1 MKYFCESDVAFLCS
15 RCVLQHTGGGHLVQ
29 ECRLDFGRVKSDF
42 TDVKGKYL
50 SLLEESEC
58 TRSALETA
66 EKRLADMCHK
76 QVNKLEIAYK
86 SIYKALEAKKK
97 EFTSII
103 KEFYSDQR

>member
-1 MKYFCESDVAFLCS
+1 M
-15 RCVLQHTGGGHLVQ
+15 VQ
-29 ECRLDFGRVKSDF
+29 ECRLDSGRVKSDF
-42 TDVKGKYL
+42 TDVKSKYL

-86 SIYKALEAKKK
+86 SIYKALETKKK